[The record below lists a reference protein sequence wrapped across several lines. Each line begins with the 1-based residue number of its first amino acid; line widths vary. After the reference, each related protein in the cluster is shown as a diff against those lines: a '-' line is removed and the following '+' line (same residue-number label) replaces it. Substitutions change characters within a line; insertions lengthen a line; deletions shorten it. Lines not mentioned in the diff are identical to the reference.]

1 MNFCT
6 VASLQNYSHSGVL
19 GVDAVVCHGCGVWGY
34 SSVMLQI
41 VVEAAGTVCDAD
53 CSISQ
58 TGIDGGL
65 AVGRALTR
73 FRPLVRCRPRP
84 IATLQCV
91 LHLFILLCSSTAH
104 LCSTC
109 VARALDR
116 PATHTATR
124 SEQHGLTYLQ
134 ACSTTSSCATQY
146 IGWSDVTESVA
157 TIRSPFC
164 GYNTTDIMRWVKW
177 RRFIVLFK

>member
-1 MNFCT
+1 MQ
-6 VASLQNYSHSGVL
+6 L
-19 GVDAVVCHGCGVWGY
+19 
-34 SSVMLQI
+34 SVMGAASEVI
-41 VVEAAGTVCDAD
+41 VPWCCRLWWKQLVQCVMRIVQYSLKPESMEVV
-53 CSISQ
+53 
-58 TGIDGGL
+58 

-73 FRPLVRCRPRP
+73 FRPLVRCRARP

-146 IGWSDVTESVA
+146 IRWSDVTESVA

-164 GYNTTDIMRWVKW
+164 GYSTTDIMRWVKW

>member
-1 MNFCT
+1 MQ
-6 VASLQNYSHSGVL
+6 L
-19 GVDAVVCHGCGVWGY
+19 
-34 SSVMLQI
+34 SVMGAASEVI
-41 VVEAAGTVCDAD
+41 VLWCCWLWWKQLVQCVMRIVQSLKPESMEVV
-53 CSISQ
+53 
-58 TGIDGGL
+58 

-73 FRPLVRCRPRP
+73 CRPLVRCRARP